1 EEEDPI
7 GKPCYEALMHFDQPC
22 PFCKVSQMCRDSF
35 CEREFV
41 SPTNHLLL
49 LRGKLIG
56 WNGITAHIEF
66 VQDNTK
72 RDRLTRQVRL
82 SEERFRMA
90 ISMTDISVWEYDFAT
105 KSIHQSVHSKRC
117 VGGADDI
124 YNVPQSLIDSKHYHP
139 DSEGEARAVFDRLA
153 AGERIVDAELL
164 VHDEIQDSYWWE
176 GVRYSTVYDTN
187 GQPLKAIAI
196 GKDIT
201 EEKNLELRYNEALR
215 NNDSVMANTLVS
227 FQINLTKDL
236 VETCIVQDPRM
247 DNLRQFTSVTDL
259 FASILPSVSVDREK
273 VAGILNRDVILEE
286 FAKGKGEF
294 ELEYCRDLGEGVDC
308 WLHVSI
314 RLFKHHKLGDA
325 IGFIYTYDSHLQK
338 MTASVMNAVVER

>member
-1 EEEDPI
+1 
-7 GKPCYEALMHFDQPC
+7 
-22 PFCKVSQMCRDSF
+22 
-35 CEREFV
+35 
-41 SPTNHLLL
+41 
-49 LRGKLIG
+49 
-56 WNGITAHIEF
+56 
-66 VQDNTK
+66 
-72 RDRLTRQVRL
+72 
-82 SEERFRMA
+82 
-90 ISMTDISVWEYDFAT
+90 
-105 KSIHQSVHSKRC
+105 VHSKRC
-117 VGGADDI
+117 MGGADDI

-247 DNLRQFTSVTDL
+247 DNLQQFTSVTDL